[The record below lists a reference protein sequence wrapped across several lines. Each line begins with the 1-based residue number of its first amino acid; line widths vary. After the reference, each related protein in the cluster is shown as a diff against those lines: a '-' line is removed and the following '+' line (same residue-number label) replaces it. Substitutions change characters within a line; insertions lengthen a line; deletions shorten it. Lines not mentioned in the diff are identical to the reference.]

1 MAEILKTYDYPSYHS
16 IIFRRADFTKKD
28 WVKICRKC
36 SASRD
41 FEPDDI
47 LSIAI
52 ETDING
58 SLEVQVVAKKGAL
71 RDDEV

>member
-16 IIFRRADFTKKD
+16 IIFRKADFTKKD

-36 SASRD
+36 SAARD
-41 FEPDDI
+41 FEPSDI
-47 LSIAI
+47 SSIAI
-52 ETDING
+52 ESDVNG
-58 SLEVQVVAKKGAL
+58 NLEVQVVANKEAL